1 MSPYERV
8 SAKNRVSH
16 EKEKNEMTPRMDKMT
31 FSVSGPCPGE
41 KMAELRNS
49 KQRWWLMLLLV
60 TGMIFCY
67 AHRGA
72 LSVAAPFMIR
82 ELHLSAAAMGVLL
95 SAFFWS
101 YSFMQIP
108 AGYLVDR
115 FGVRKGYGFGF
126 LLWSTA
132 SALTGMAGSLVWL
145 IVTRVVLGVGQATAF
160 PASARAVSN
169 WFKDRE
175 RGSVTAGYLT
185 GVRFGQA
192 LISAIGAFLLAASGF
207 RYFFLIIG
215 VIPLIWLLPWW
226 RFVGRWE
233 ADERIK
239 APAAERM
246 SFGAG
251 LGLFRQPSVI
261 GIFLGFFAYD
271 YAWYVYVNWLPAYLV
286 MERGFSPK
294 EMAIYSSVPYVTMS
308 VVILLAGFLS
318 DALVRRGYAEIN
330 VRRALIVTGLALG
343 CLIVPAGMVHDKITA
358 VWLLSI
364 SLSGLGVATPNTW
377 TLTQA
382 VCSKSIVGT
391 VSGIQNFGGNLGGIL
406 APALTGF
413 IAHATSSFALALS
426 LTGAILVVGIG
437 SYLFLISGKVDIPQ
451 AENSNTAPTG
461 THN

>member
-1 MSPYERV
+1 MRLLVP
-8 SAKNRVSH
+8 AIPGGT
-16 EKEKNEMTPRMDKMT
+16 MTDPMD
-31 FSVSGPCPGE
+31 C
-41 KMAELRNS
+41 

-82 ELHLSAAAMGVLL
+82 ELHLSAAAMGILL

-101 YSFMQIP
+101 YSFMQVP
-108 AGYLVDR
+108 AGWMVDR

-126 LLWSTA
+126 MLWSA
-132 SALTGMAGSLVWL
+132 ACALTGMAGNLLWL
-145 IVTRVVLGVGQATAF
+145 AMTRIILGVGQATAF

-185 GVRFGQA
+185 GVRLGQA
-192 LISAIGAFLLAASGF
+192 LISAVGAALLTACGF

-215 VIPLIWLLPWW
+215 IIPLIWLIPWL
-226 RFVGRWE
+226 RVVGLWE
-233 ADERIK
+233 ADGK
-239 APAAERM
+239 PPFAATTTARAQVGM
-246 SFGAG
+246 SFGTG
-251 LGLFRQPSVI
+251 LGLFRQRSVL

-308 VVILLAGFLS
+308 IVILLSGFLS
-318 DALVRRGYAEIN
+318 DVLVRRGYAEVQ
-330 VRRALIVTGLALG
+330 VRRALIVAGLALG
-343 CLIVPAGMVHDKITA
+343 CLIVPAGMVHDKIRA

-382 VCSKSIVGT
+382 VCSKNIVGT

-413 IAHATSSFALALS
+413 IAHATNSFTLALS
-426 LTGAILVVGIG
+426 LTGTILVLGIG
-437 SYLFLISGKVDIPQ
+437 AYCFLISGRVDVPWTEHSG
-451 AENSNTAPTG
+451 AEKTDS
-461 THN
+461 HV